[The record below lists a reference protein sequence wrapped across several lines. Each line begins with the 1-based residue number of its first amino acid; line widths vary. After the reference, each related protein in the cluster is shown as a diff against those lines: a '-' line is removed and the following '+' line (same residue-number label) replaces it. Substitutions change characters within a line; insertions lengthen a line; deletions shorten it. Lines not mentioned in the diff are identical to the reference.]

1 MAQTTVGIRELK
13 AHLSH
18 YLRLVAQGDTVVIT
32 DHGKPVG
39 QIMPIVEDLD
49 ARMKRLMETGVVAW
63 SGKKY
68 HPYHTPVERLKQN
81 VMVSDLL
88 LEDRE

>member
-13 AHLSH
+13 AQLSR
-18 YLRLVAQGDTVVIT
+18 YLRQVAQGDTVVIT

-39 QIMPIVEDLD
+39 QIMPIAEDLD
-49 ARMKRLMETGVVAW
+49 ARMKRLVETGVVAW
-63 SGKKY
+63 SGRR
-68 HPYHTPVERLKQN
+68 PQPVVPVTPEPGARR
-81 VMVSDLL
+81 VSDLL